1 MVEPYTNH
9 PNTDVVVPRVVY
21 GEGVQPDV
29 YCSPEGSLQP
39 MCELGINS
47 NSTEVTAYLAGGFN
61 LARKG
66 MQLSKRL
73 DRFMHGP
80 LERNE
85 GNGYVVRINTKLRG
99 KPRTADEMNRTFVHE
114 LAHVAQAER
123 NDPRVPIGNAIIG
136 GLTIA
141 GMIAGNVLSKNTDN
155 RFARVAAVAIGGI
168 AGHDIGY
175 KLAPHERQARLIAET
190 VTSRAIQRV

>member
-1 MVEPYTNH
+1 MVEPYTNY

-21 GEGVQPDV
+21 GEGVQAEV

-39 MCELGINS
+39 MDELGINPD
-47 NSTEVTAYLAGGFN
+47 STDVTAYLAGGFN

-73 DRFMHGP
+73 DRFVHGP

-99 KPRTADEMNRTFVHE
+99 RPRTAEEMNRTYVHE
-114 LAHVAQAER
+114 LTHVAQAER

-141 GMIAGNVLSKNTDN
+141 GMIAGSVL
-155 RFARVAAVAIGGI
+155 ARKSDSRIAVVAAVAFGGM

-175 KLAPHERQARLIAET
+175 KLAPHEREAHRIAET
-190 VTSRAIQRV
+190 VTSHAIQRV